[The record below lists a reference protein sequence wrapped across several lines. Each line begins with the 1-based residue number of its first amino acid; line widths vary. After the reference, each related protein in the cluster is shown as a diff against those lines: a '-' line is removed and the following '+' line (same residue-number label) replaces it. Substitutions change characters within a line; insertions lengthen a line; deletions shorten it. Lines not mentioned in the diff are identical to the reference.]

1 MKKPK
6 TASALL
12 RMGLAL
18 TLTCGLML
26 PTGALSAYGDE
37 TRTNE
42 APPPQTLLTDLS
54 FDADVNEPAQD
65 DTDGAE
71 VGAPDQVTEGAEES
85 PAGSATD
92 DDSTPSDTENVAG
105 TAIASVATSAASQGA
120 TLYSEEAASV
130 PSDSDRS
137 RCAR

>member
-6 TASALL
+6 TTSALL

-42 APPPQTLLTDLS
+42 APPP
-54 FDADVNEPAQD
+54 P
-65 DTDGAE
+65 DTA
-71 VGAPDQVTEGAEES
+71 
-85 PAGSATD
+85 
-92 DDSTPSDTENVAG
+92 N
-105 TAIASVATSAASQGA
+105 
-120 TLYSEEAASV
+120 
-130 PSDSDRS
+130 
-137 RCAR
+137 